1 MKNWHQYLKPILKE
15 SEARNHFDIHEYG
28 TEIIDSFPSS
38 SKTSQT
44 NRPKTTLG
52 NILDGKERYSTA
64 RYFLSMLQLANTNNV
79 HINVQNKDPKKL
91 SDIHEIELELLSRTR
106 HHELMEEEVC
116 PSSSR
121 SNAGGNGNGGS
132 NKRIN
137 NDEMSTSTPI
147 LAKRFRMLLEL
158 SNPNRTRNSVVV
170 DHTNDNNTT
179 EDISFSQESG
189 YSSGF
194 SQNQSDLG

>member
-28 TEIIDSFPSS
+28 TKIIDSFPSS

-52 NILDGKERYSTA
+52 NILEGQERYSTA

-91 SDIHEIELELLSRTR
+91 SNIHEIELELLSRTR

-121 SNAGGNGNGGS
+121 SNARGGS
-132 NKRIN
+132 GNKRIN
-137 NDEMSTSTPI
+137 NVEMSTSTPI
-147 LAKRFRMLLEL
+147 LAKRFRMLLAL
-158 SNPNRTRNSVVV
+158 TNPNNTGNSFAIN
-170 DHTNDNNTT
+170 HTSDNNTT
-179 EDISFSQESG
+179 EDISYSQESG
-189 YSSGF
+189 YSSGL